1 LSLKGFM
8 EEAYGGQVRSRRL
21 ERRKG
26 TVVLSLKEISDKLES
41 RPEKVDVARLAPKGA
56 LLARLISLV
65 PEGKR
70 EALIWGYLTS
80 IAAEGS
86 LEPVE
91 VTGGDYAGLEL
102 ARGRLFID
110 GAGDH
115 IGEGMKGGLIRV
127 RGRSGHYLGQGMSGG
142 GIVAGSSGDYAF
154 RNISGGWG
162 VILGDSG
169 SYLGLG
175 NSGGRVVV
183 KGRAGQ
189 RVGWLMHSG
198 RLRVGGDVGD
208 YLGLMMSGGRI
219 SVGGCAGARAGW
231 RMRGGKIE
239 AACYGPEACGDGRI
253 LGGEDS

>member
-1 LSLKGFM
+1 MSLKGFM

-127 RGRSGHYLGQGMSGG
+127 
-142 GIVAGSSGDYAF
+142 
-154 RNISGGWG
+154 
-162 VILGDSG
+162 
-169 SYLGLG
+169 
-175 NSGGRVVV
+175 
-183 KGRAGQ
+183 
-189 RVGWLMHSG
+189 
-198 RLRVGGDVGD
+198 
-208 YLGLMMSGGRI
+208 
-219 SVGGCAGARAGW
+219 
-231 RMRGGKIE
+231 
-239 AACYGPEACGDGRI
+239 
-253 LGGEDS
+253 